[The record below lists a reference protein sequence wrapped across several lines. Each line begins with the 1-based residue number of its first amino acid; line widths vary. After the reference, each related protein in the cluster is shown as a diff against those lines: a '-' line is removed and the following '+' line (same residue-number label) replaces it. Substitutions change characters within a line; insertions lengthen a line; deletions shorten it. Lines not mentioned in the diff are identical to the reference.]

1 MDETFRNF
9 SAGRDRST
17 YERNEYQD
25 TRNNL
30 SLGKL
35 RNRDPELVETMK
47 HQYYQDLQA
56 QIQEK

>member
-56 QIQEK
+56 